1 MNNIQL
7 QHWWSRRCI
16 NVFWQLVSRWS
27 VATKFFWAERR
38 WNSSM
43 QSMLAASSII
53 VLWHSC
59 TGKLFSSIPTF
70 KNPRSKDNHSWVAI
84 NVKSNHNSLRLHSF
98 RNLNYMIPH
107 NYIKTNLTDVFTD
120 YILFYSGPVQAYI
133 LAHPD
138 AVQRWREVMGPTKTF
153 RAQYEAP
160 DTLRGSFGLTDTR
173 NLCHG
178 SDSHDSAVRE
188 ISFFFPEFSVEQ
200 WQQWDEPF
208 YRRGESKLD
217 EETFT
222 HLIEKNNHVGP
233 QCNSQ

>member
-1 MNNIQL
+1 VHQRI
-7 QHWWSRRCI
+7 
-16 NVFWQLVSRWS
+16 
-27 VATKFFWAERR
+27 
-38 WNSSM
+38 
-43 QSMLAASSII
+43 LAAGFQVIRSNQVFLSREK
-53 VLWHSC
+53 VEQFYAEHAGRFFHNRLV
-59 TGKLFSSIPTF
+59 TF
-70 KNPRSKDNHSWVAI
+70 MH
-84 NVKSNHNSLRLHSF
+84 
-98 RNLNYMIPH
+98 
-107 NYIKTNLTDVFTD
+107 
-120 YILFYSGPVQAYI
+120 SGPVQAYI